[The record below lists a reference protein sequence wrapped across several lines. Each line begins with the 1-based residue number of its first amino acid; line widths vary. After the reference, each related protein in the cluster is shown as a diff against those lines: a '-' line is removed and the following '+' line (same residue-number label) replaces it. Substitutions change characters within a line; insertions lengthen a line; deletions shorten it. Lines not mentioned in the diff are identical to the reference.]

1 MKDTLPPSRRCSQA
15 LSLAAAL
22 ATTLSLLSTPT
33 LAADDKVDD
42 AKTTIKQDA
51 KEVGHAVAQ
60 DSREAGHAIAQDS
73 KKVGDAV
80 AHSAK
85 AVGSTAKQDSKKV
98 GAAVT
103 PSKTDD
109 PK

>member
-1 MKDTLPPSRRCSQA
+1 MTDTFQRI
-15 LSLAAAL
+15 
-22 ATTLSLLSTPT
+22 ATTALLALSLLSHPVF
-33 LAADDKVDD
+33 AAGDDTT
-42 AKTTIKQDA
+42 TTIKQDA